1 MIKYIIFRLVLR
13 CLLFDKKDS
22 LNGFSTGLA
31 GYLKVS
37 RPDRQ
42 PDRWRSTRPVS
53 ISDKDHN
60 KLSSY
65 NFLLLTFCVQQ
76 LRCLILAARGLGT
89 ASKKILQARDPF
101 SK

>member
-1 MIKYIIFRLVLR
+1 MLR
-13 CLLFDKKDS
+13 CLLFAKKDS
-22 LNGFSTGLA
+22 LTGFSTGLT
-31 GYLKVS
+31 GYLEVS

-42 PDRWRSTRPVS
+42 PDRCRSTRPVS

-76 LRCLILAARGLGT
+76 LRCLILAARGLRT
-89 ASKKILQARDPF
+89 ALKKILQAWDPV

>member
-13 CLLFDKKDS
+13 CLLFAKKDS
-22 LNGFSTGLA
+22 LTGFSTGLT
-31 GYLKVS
+31 GYLE
-37 RPDRQ
+37 PDRC
-42 PDRWRSTRPVS
+42 RSTRPAS

-60 KLSSY
+60 KLSIY
-65 NFLLLTFCVQQ
+65 NFLLLTFGVKQ

-89 ASKKILQARDPF
+89 ASKKILQARDPV